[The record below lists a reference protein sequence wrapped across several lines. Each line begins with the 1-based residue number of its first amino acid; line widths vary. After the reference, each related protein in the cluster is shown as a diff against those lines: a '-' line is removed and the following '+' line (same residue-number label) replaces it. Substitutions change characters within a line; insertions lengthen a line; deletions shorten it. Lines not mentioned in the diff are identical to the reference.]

1 MKIAHVVCSF
11 PPYRGGI
18 GNSALQ
24 MAKSVL
30 AYGHSVTVMTPDYGQ
45 DRRRDAE
52 PELGAVTVKRLAT
65 YGAYGN
71 AAWLPQLSWQ
81 LRDYDIVHFHYPFY
95 GAALAV
101 LLAKLCRPSLKLIL
115 HYHMDN
121 RAPGWKGL
129 VFKLYKKVFF
139 PILFHSADFVT
150 CASLDYV
157 NHSDIAKYLTAR
169 PQKFAQVPFGVD
181 SNLFQTGARPSASR
195 QLLFVGGLDAA
206 HYFKGVDVLIEAL
219 ALVNKKTTDWSL
231 KIVGRGELKERYVAL
246 VRSLGLAQKVEFV
259 SNASNLDL
267 VAAYQASRVLILPS
281 INRNEAFGLV
291 LLEAMACGR
300 PVIASNLPGVRSVFT
315 NNQEGLVVRPG
326 SARDLADKISKVLTD
341 DELVDR
347 LGVAGAQLTRD
358 HYNWQQAGNKL
369 NELYHRVKYT
379 PIKL

>member
-1 MKIAHVVCSF
+1 
-11 PPYRGGI
+11 
-18 GNSALQ
+18 
-24 MAKSVL
+24 
-30 AYGHSVTVMTPDYGQ
+30 
-45 DRRRDAE
+45 
-52 PELGAVTVKRLAT
+52 
-65 YGAYGN
+65 
-71 AAWLPQLSWQ
+71 
-81 LRDYDIVHFHYPFY
+81 
-95 GAALAV
+95 
-101 LLAKLCRPSLKLIL
+101 
-115 HYHMDN
+115 
-121 RAPGWKGL
+121 
-129 VFKLYKKVFF
+129 
-139 PILFHSADFVT
+139 
-150 CASLDYV
+150 
-157 NHSDIAKYLTAR
+157 
-169 PQKFAQVPFGVD
+169 
-181 SNLFQTGARPSASR
+181 
-195 QLLFVGGLDAA
+195 
-206 HYFKGVDVLIEAL
+206 
-219 ALVNKKTTDWSL
+219 
-231 KIVGRGELKERYVAL
+231 
-246 VRSLGLAQKVEFV
+246 LAQKVEFV